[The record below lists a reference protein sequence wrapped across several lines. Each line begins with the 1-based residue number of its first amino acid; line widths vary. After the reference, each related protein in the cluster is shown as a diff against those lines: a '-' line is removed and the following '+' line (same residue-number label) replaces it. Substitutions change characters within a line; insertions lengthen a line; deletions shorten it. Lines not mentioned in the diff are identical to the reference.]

1 MIDSL
6 AKGKDPSYGYIEEQ
20 VKQEVQKRL
29 EAGEIFIDE
38 QAIRKELTDE
48 YNESLKKT
56 QKLFSDKWRESVDE
70 EIENTNYQITSRLD
84 RPVLTSLIK
93 EEVDSQATEKIQKR
107 LEVRRQMARILQNSI
122 MKDVQDAKDRLRK
135 ENKTEDNK

>member
-1 MIDSL
+1 MKDNSNQPPKDPTANLIITEDELKSLAQDSYNLMIDSL

-56 QKLFSDKWRESVDE
+56 QKIF
-70 EIENTNYQITSRLD
+70 
-84 RPVLTSLIK
+84 
-93 EEVDSQATEKIQKR
+93 
-107 LEVRRQMARILQNSI
+107 
-122 MKDVQDAKDRLRK
+122 
-135 ENKTEDNK
+135 